1 MTDEEALRA
10 PFLPKS
16 GKPAHGS
23 TASRKSLNKRFSSQ
37 KIIYGSIASG
47 ENGGPDQI
55 AGMPSRVNAGANA
68 GRRHSSY
75 HEHPHTPSR
84 KSDQADS
91 QHRRGSVQGGGHSST
106 QKSHTMSSDVASS
119 IIGVAILEIGVL
131 LHSFVIGLTLATVGK
146 FLTLFIVI
154 TLHRE
159 SASLAA
165 CTSGAHVLTQ

>member
-1 MTDEEALRA
+1 
-10 PFLPKS
+10 
-16 GKPAHGS
+16 
-23 TASRKSLNKRFSSQ
+23 
-37 KIIYGSIASG
+37 
-47 ENGGPDQI
+47 
-55 AGMPSRVNAGANA
+55 
-68 GRRHSSY
+68 
-75 HEHPHTPSR
+75 
-84 KSDQADS
+84 
-91 QHRRGSVQGGGHSST
+91 
-106 QKSHTMSSDVASS
+106 MSSDVASS

>member
-16 GKPAHGS
+16 GKPANGS
-23 TASRKSLNKRFSSQ
+23 MASRKSLNKRFSSQ

-55 AGMPSRVNAGANA
+55 AVAPSRASAA
-68 GRRHSSY
+68 RRHSSY

-84 KSDQADS
+84 KSDGSAAQA
-91 QHRRGSVQGGGHSST
+91 RRGSLQGNAHSSN
-106 QKSHTMSSDVASS
+106 KMSNDVASS
-119 IIGVAILEIGVL
+119 IIGVAILEVGVL

-159 SASLAA
+159 SYS
-165 CTSGAHVLTQ
+165 CS